1 MKMIWLL
8 LPPLNPTHL
17 NCTPLITNAILLTK
31 STVTSQVP
39 SAPFPPIHDT
49 SLPNPGLDPLFLPS
63 HLPELTCPSPS
74 LRLVHPSFLPSIWI
88 SSYPSFRGPV

>member
-31 STVTSQVP
+31 STVMSQVL
-39 SAPFPPIHDT
+39 SAPFPPIPDI

-74 LRLVHPSFLPSIWI
+74 LRLVGPSFLPSIWT
-88 SSYPSFRGPV
+88 SSCPSFHGPV